1 MGIFKRGG
9 GFDNKA
15 TDFLTSSQHE
25 TLATTLFRV
34 MFLAA
39 QWSKSNIHSSLI
51 SKSQI
56 FCSAAVLQCSLGSYI
71 LFDAAGEQW
80 ALT

>member
-1 MGIFKRGG
+1 
-9 GFDNKA
+9 
-15 TDFLTSSQHE
+15 
-25 TLATTLFRV
+25 